1 MAAHKERLVVPGTLD
16 PAPAGS
22 GFGMVEL
29 REVHHVDAPPSSR
42 ARFWH
47 AFSSIEELLA
57 FLSAQL
63 SAQASAQGREPVL
76 AMRSD
81 ARRRTQESGSRTFW
95 STLTHRHQSLLKRL
109 SHPNLHREPP
119 NRVSTRH

>member
-1 MAAHKERLVVPGTLD
+1 MAAHRERLVVPGTLD

-29 REVHHVDAPPSSR
+29 REIHHVDAPPSSR

-47 AFSSIEELLA
+47 AFSSLEELLA
-57 FLSAQL
+57 FLSAQM
-63 SAQASAQGREPVL
+63 QAASNGREPVL

-81 ARRRTQESGSRTFW
+81 SGRRTQDSASRTLW
-95 STLTHRHQSLLKRL
+95 SALTHRHQALLKRL
-109 SHPNLHREPP
+109 MHPNLHREPP
-119 NRVSTRH
+119 RRVPTRH